1 MAENPERE
9 HGNDD
14 GGLLESADEPTA
26 LLRSRV
32 LTAPLA
38 EAIEPAPVGPSAPRT
53 GSKLARVIEL
63 LRRDHGAT
71 IDELIAATGWLAHTT
86 RAALTGLRK
95 RGFKVAID
103 RSDNA
108 RGSFYRIQTDRSD
121 DANAAAAAAA
131 DEGRANS
138 AAVRKKSSRSAK
150 PQARRA
156 A

>member
-1 MAENPERE
+1 MER
-9 HGNDD
+9 GPPVVLSF
-14 GGLLESADEPTA
+14 GGGRVKEPRDR
-26 LLRSRV
+26 LKPPRSQLRLGCTR
-32 LTAPLA
+32 
-38 EAIEPAPVGPSAPRT
+38 
-53 GSKLARVIEL
+53 
-63 LRRDHGAT
+63 GAG
-71 IDELIAATGWLAHTT
+71 DRLAATGWLAHTT

-121 DANAAAAAAA
+121 DANAAAADD

>member
-1 MAENPERE
+1 MT
-9 HGNDD
+9 HGKPVMTGDVGMFGVVIGSTHD
-14 GGLLESADEPTA
+14 VGA
-26 LLRSRV
+26 RS
-32 LTAPLA
+32 LP
-38 EAIEPAPVGPSAPRT
+38 G
-53 GSKLARVIEL
+53 AR
-63 LRRDHGAT
+63 RS
-71 IDELIAATGWLAHTT
+71 
-86 RAALTGLRK
+86 RK

-121 DANAAAAAAA
+121 DANAAAAAD